1 MPTYKYVAVNLQ
13 KKKYKGL
20 FIAEDEKDLA
30 MQLTKQ
36 DLYLVSAKEYKGG
49 TPSAFFTLGTGKVKL
64 SELTTFCRQFS
75 IMISTGITLSEC
87 VDSLKMQ
94 PYSAYFKSILQVVGE
109 DVKGGA
115 MLSSALD
122 KHKKVFPDFF
132 RSMVHVGE
140 ASGKLDEVFVALADY
155 YENDASIKRKVRS
168 ALSYPI
174 MLAVMT
180 VGVVILMLAFV
191 VPTFRETME
200 QLEVET
206 EGLTKAVY
214 DISDF
219 LITYWKILLVAVIL
233 IVGGLFLFSKTKTG
247 RRFFDRIKVKCPF
260 IGRVQRNLITARF
273 ARAFSLLLSSGMD
286 LATALDSISIIF
298 GNVYIEERFAEA
310 AEDVRHGVSL
320 TNAFQK
326 QNIFPQML
334 LQMLAVGEETASLE
348 EVLGRSCRFFDEQVE
363 SSLNSVTTKIQ
374 PIMLLIMGVVIGTLF
389 LAVYAPMLS
398 IMNGL
403 DNMGGMSYEY

>member
-20 FIAEDEKDLA
+20 YIAEDEKDLA
-30 MQLTKQ
+30 VQLTKQ
-36 DLYLVSAKEYKGG
+36 DLYLVSAREYKGG
-49 TPSAFFTLGTGKVKL
+49 TPSAFFTLGTGKVRL

-94 PYSAYFKSILQVVGE
+94 PYSAYFKSILQVISE

-115 MLSSALD
+115 MLSDALD

-140 ASGKLDEVFVALADY
+140 ASGKLDEVFVALAEY
-155 YENDASIKRKVRS
+155 YENDMSIRRKVRG

-174 MLAVMT
+174 LLAVMT
-180 VGVVILMLAFV
+180 LGVVILMLAFI
-191 VPTFRETME
+191 VPTFRETMA
-200 QLEVET
+200 LLDVKI
-206 EGLTKAVY
+206 EGMTKVVY
-214 DISDF
+214 DISAF
-219 LITYWKILLVAVIL
+219 LIAYWQILLLSVIL
-233 IVGGLFLFSKTKTG
+233 VVCALFLFSRTKTG
-247 RRFFDRIKVKCPF
+247 RHVFDRMKVRLPV
-260 IGRVQRNLITARF
+260 IGRVQMNLIIARF

-286 LATALDSISIIF
+286 LAAALDSVSIIF
-298 GNVYIEERFAEA
+298 GNVYMEERFSEA
-310 AEDVRHGVSL
+310 AEDVLHGVSL

-326 QNIFPQML
+326 QNVFPQML
-334 LQMLAVGEETASLE
+334 LQMIAVGEETASLE
-348 EVLGRSCRFFDEQVE
+348 DVLRRSCKFFDEQLE
-363 SSLNSVTTKIQ
+363 STLNAITTKIQ
-374 PIMLLIMGVVIGTLF
+374 PVMLLIMGVVIGVLF

-403 DNMGGMSYEY
+403 G